1 MSDRPSDALRSAAL
15 EAVAETLRS
24 GRRLSLP
31 AELRDDTELA
41 RLLDDL
47 AELDR
52 FVLAIS
58 HGDLDQRLTVSG
70 SLAGALKSLHA
81 SLRHLTWQTQRVAA
95 GDFTQRVDYMG
106 EFSDA
111 FNAMVDA
118 LTRMRDELD
127 ERNAQLQDQAL
138 RLEELAT
145 TDPLTGVHNR
155 RKFNELAL
163 AEAERARR
171 YGHPLC
177 FLIIDIDRFKLVN
190 DTQGHEA
197 GDQALVALAGL
208 VRSRIRAPDHLARW
222 GGEEFVLL
230 LPDAE
235 LDGALELAQRLRAEA
250 RACAAMHGATVSIGV
265 AQYRPPETTD
275 DLFARADRAL
285 YRAKDLGRDR
295 VEAAR

>member
-24 GRRLSLP
+24 GRRISP
-31 AELRDDTELA
+31 PPELRDDTELA

-127 ERNAQLQDQAL
+127 ARNAQLQDQAL

-145 TDPLTGVHNR
+145 TDSLTGVHNR
-155 RKFNELAL
+155 RKFNELTL

-171 YGHPLC
+171 YGHPLS
-177 FLIIDIDRFKLVN
+177 FLIIDIDHFKLVN

-208 VRSRIRAPDHLARW
+208 VRSRSAPPTTWPAGAARSSSCCCPTRSSTVRWSWPGGCAPGRAPAR
-222 GGEEFVLL
+222 
-230 LPDAE
+230 P
-235 LDGALELAQRLRAEA
+235 
-250 RACAAMHGATVSIGV
+250 CAA
-265 AQYRPPETTD
+265 RP
-275 DLFARADRAL
+275 
-285 YRAKDLGRDR
+285 
-295 VEAAR
+295 